1 MRIVLLAPLVM
12 AVLRYVIRADRA
24 TRYPLHPLRPSY
36 LRFTGTALAIY
47 FAFRLPELIGV
58 LLTPVRAFSI
68 FDLLFSLL
76 MIATMVAVAVVAL
89 TRITL
94 FAAIATNAPNA
105 SWRTTPA
112 ASAGNVLRI
121 VVILV
126 GIIGP
131 AEIVG
136 WLAHAYLP
144 TPQWPGGTGQIMT
157 SLVIALIDLPLLCAL
172 GAAVARIY
180 LAIGVAN
187 SAAPAAAAPR
197 PAIA

>member
-1 MRIVLLAPLVM
+1 MR
-12 AVLRYVIRADRA
+12 RTRAGD
-24 TRYPLHPLRPSY
+24 
-36 LRFTGTALAIY
+36 
-47 FAFRLPELIGV
+47 
-58 LLTPVRAFSI
+58 
-68 FDLLFSLL
+68 
-76 MIATMVAVAVVAL
+76 
-89 TRITL
+89 
-94 FAAIATNAPNA
+94 
-105 SWRTTPA
+105 TTPE

-187 SAAPAAAAPR
+187 SGAPAAAAPR